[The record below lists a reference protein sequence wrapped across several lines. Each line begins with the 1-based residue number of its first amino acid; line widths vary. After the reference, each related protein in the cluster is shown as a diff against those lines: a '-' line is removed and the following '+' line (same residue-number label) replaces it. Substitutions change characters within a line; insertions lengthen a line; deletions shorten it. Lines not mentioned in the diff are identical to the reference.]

1 MPWPLQSE
9 CDAFYGNP
17 RNRGNPSESSPKWES
32 ENLVRVKPP
41 FVIYYE
47 GKQVKAGML
56 VHKKVADSLTRVL
69 AAIWD
74 KAGKSQKVIDDWGVS
89 KFAGAY
95 TYKLMKSGKALSMH
109 SWGCALDL
117 DPERNGYKDNT
128 PNFANIPEVVA
139 AFDAEGWVWGGRWKD
154 PCDGM
159 HFQAA
164 RLK

>member
-9 CDAFYGNP
+9 CNTFYGNP
-17 RNRGNPSESSPKWES
+17 RNQKDPSQPSPKWES

-56 VHKKVADSLTRVL
+56 VHKKVADSLARVL
-69 AAIWD
+69 GVIWD
-74 KAGKSQKVIDDWGVS
+74 KAGKSQAKIDAWGVS
-89 KFAGAY
+89 NFAGAY
-95 TYKLMKSGKALSMH
+95 TFKLMKSGKALSMH

-117 DPERNGYKDNT
+117 DPERNGYKDDT

-139 AFDAEGWVWGGRWKD
+139 AFENEGWVWGGRWTD